1 MRAGM
6 LEIAGLE
13 SALGSHGTNVV
24 AKKDCD
30 SRGKSVL
37 ASMYPRLAWPAS
49 GARLRDPPAAADAPV
64 TNSIMSKLWRRCLER
79 LEGELSVEDL
89 HTYLMPLQASEDG
102 DGLRLLAP
110 NAYTLD
116 FVRTKFQGLIERVL
130 AHVHGAPV
138 ALRLEVGTLA
148 SRRAEKA
155 AGRASTAAEPE
166 DFEHNLDPHYTFDT
180 FVEGKSNQLG
190 KASAM
195 QVAMNP
201 GRAYNPLLLYG
212 GTGLGKTHLM
222 HAAGNL
228 IRAHNPAMRVMYLRS
243 EQFVNGMVR
252 ALQQKGMDEFKR
264 RFRDVDAL
272 LIDDIQFFAG
282 KDRTQEEFF
291 HTFNALFEGKQQII
305 MTCDKFPKEVENLEP
320 RLKSR
325 LGWGLSVAIEPP
337 DFETRAAILLAK
349 SSARGLDIPESVA
362 FLVAKR
368 MRSNVRDLEG
378 ALNTLA
384 ARANFQG
391 VPITDDFALE
401 ALRDLLTVHS
411 QAITL
416 SNIQKTVADYYQISL
431 PNLLSTSR
439 SRSLARPRQLAM
451 ALAKEITDHSLPE
464 IGRAFGGRDHTTVLH
479 ACRTIRDLTHK
490 DGKLRQDWEML
501 LRQLTG

>member
-1 MRAGM
+1 MH
-6 LEIAGLE
+6 L
-13 SALGSHGTNVV
+13 
-24 AKKDCD
+24 
-30 SRGKSVL
+30 
-37 ASMYPRLAWPAS
+37 RLAQPAP
-49 GARLRDPPAAADAPV
+49 GARLHDPPAAADAPV
-64 TNSIMSKLWRRCLER
+64 TDSIMSKLWRRCLER

-89 HTYLMPLQASEDG
+89 HTYLMPLQASEDS

-116 FVRTKFQGLIERVL
+116 FVHSKFQGLIERVL
-130 AHVHGAPV
+130 AHVNGAPV

-148 SRRAEKA
+148 SRRTEKSG
-155 AGRASTAAEPE
+155 GRASAAAETD

-195 QVAMNP
+195 QVAMNS

-228 IRAHNPAMRVMYLRS
+228 IRANNPAMRVMYLRS

-291 HTFNALFEGKQQII
+291 HTFNALYEGKQQII
-305 MTCDKFPKEVENLEP
+305 LTCDRYPKEVDNLEP
-320 RLKSR
+320 RLKGR

-349 SSARGLDIPESVA
+349 AAARGIEVPESVA

-378 ALNTLA
+378 ALNTLV

-391 VPITDDFALE
+391 AAITDEFAQE
-401 ALRDLLTVHS
+401 TLRDLLMVHS

-416 SNIQKTVADYYQISL
+416 SNIQKTVAEYYQISL
-431 PNLLSTSR
+431 PNLLSDSR

-451 ALAKEITDHSLPE
+451 ALAKELTDHSLPE
-464 IGRAFGGRDHTTVLH
+464 IGKAFGGRDHTTVLH
-479 ACRTIRDLTHK
+479 ACKTIRALCQT
-490 DGKLRQDWEML
+490 DGKLRQDWEKL
-501 LRQLTG
+501 LRQLTE